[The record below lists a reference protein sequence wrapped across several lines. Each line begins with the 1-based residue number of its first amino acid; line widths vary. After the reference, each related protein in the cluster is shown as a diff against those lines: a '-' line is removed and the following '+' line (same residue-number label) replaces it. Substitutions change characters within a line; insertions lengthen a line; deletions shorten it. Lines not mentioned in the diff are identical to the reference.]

1 MKSEDLVYSI
11 TIVGLVFGG
20 FMLGYYFNE
29 EMADMVFSKDAE
41 AYRLEAKQDA
51 ERLFK
56 ELNSLCQVYGDDHAA
71 GFITGELDPD
81 KMPKVICYNLT
92 EQKFHYVKFEG

>member
-1 MKSEDLVYSI
+1 MDADYWVLSI
-11 TIVGLVFGG
+11 LMAALLGG
-20 FMLGYYFNE
+20 GIGLGYSLEQDIIPLIFP
-29 EMADMVFSKDAE
+29 KDAE
-41 AYRLEAKQDA
+41 TYRLEAKQDA

-81 KMPKVICYNLT
+81 KMPKVICYNLS